1 MDIATIQ
8 NRIKMIED
16 LEKEN
21 RTLKEMLESELDSDE
36 TYKNAHKTAKEAI
49 SARRQVKERIFGKP
63 ECERTISDVK
73 ANNEEISTLKEIIAT
88 ELTEYYEKNKTNKIL
103 GPDGQERKFKISV
116 RFVPNT
122 RE

>member
-1 MDIATIQ
+1 MDLATIQ

-21 RTLKEMLESELDSDE
+21 RTLKDMLKDELDNDE
-36 TYKNAHKTAKEAI
+36 SYTEANKKAKEAI
-49 SARRQVKERIFGKP
+49 SARKKIKEQIFSKP

-73 ANNEEISTLKEIIAT
+73 ANSEEISTLREIIAT
-88 ELTEYYEKNKTNKIL
+88 ELTEYYEKNRTNKIV

-116 RFVPNT
+116 RFVSNSGD
-122 RE
+122 